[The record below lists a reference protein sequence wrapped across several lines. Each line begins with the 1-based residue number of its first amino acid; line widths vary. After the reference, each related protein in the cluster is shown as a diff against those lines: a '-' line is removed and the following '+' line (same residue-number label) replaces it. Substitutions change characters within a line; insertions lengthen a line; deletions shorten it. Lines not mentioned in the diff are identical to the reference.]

1 MADDTQPLLI
11 KRYASRRL
19 YNTETS
25 DYVTLEDIA
34 GFIRAGR
41 EVQIV
46 DLKSG
51 DDLTRQYLLQI
62 IAEHESRGESVLPLG
77 VLTDLV
83 RSYTTQAQSVVPQF
97 LAMSF
102 DMLREG
108 QSKMM
113 ENMGKM
119 APMAGVPGFEAMK
132 AQQAAFMKAM
142 TGGMA
147 GWPSG
152 PRAEEDE
159 DTAPRPRTSSPRSA
173 SSSPTSRSSSRRSVT
188 PDGRILAGSGA
199 IVAGD
204 YIGRTFPI
212 RYAVTR
218 DAAPQASAGTGVG
231 TVEVVDADTLIV
243 TLEGQAPLTLS
254 RTGADAFGDGAV
266 TFTRDDAG
274 AAQYLFLSG
283 GASERGLAAAFG
295 FETPVAARPAVASY
309 MATSAAT
316 LYIAPEGSG
325 TGIRVGGSGSVNLLA
340 LFSGSGGTITGTL
353 IDGRETVDFDADGV
367 VNDTFS
373 VTTTLDG
380 AITEGGFTGTLGGS
394 ASVSIAG
401 GPARDL
407 GLVLGNSVAT
417 GSFFGPAAE
426 VASGTY
432 GADVTFTPPG
442 EPVRAGRLSGFFL
455 ATTQ

>member
-1 MADDTQPLLI
+1 MAEDHQPLLI

-119 APMAGVPGFEAMK
+119 SPIGAMPGFDAMK
-132 AQQAAFMKAM
+132 AQQAAFIKAM
-142 TGGMA
+142 TGGI

-152 PRAEEDE
+152 PRAEDE
-159 DTAPRPRTSSPRSA
+159 
-173 SSSPTSRSSSRRSVT
+173 
-188 PDGRILAGSGA
+188 
-199 IVAGD
+199 
-204 YIGRTFPI
+204 
-212 RYAVTR
+212 
-218 DAAPQASAGTGVG
+218 
-231 TVEVVDADTLIV
+231 E
-243 TLEGQAPLTLS
+243 
-254 RTGADAFGDGAV
+254 
-266 TFTRDDAG
+266 DAG
-274 AAQYLFLSG
+274 PSSKDEMAEIRRQ
-283 GASERGLAAAFG
+283 LA
-295 FETPVAARPAVASY
+295 
-309 MATSAAT
+309 
-316 LYIAPEGSG
+316 
-325 TGIRVGGSGSVNLLA
+325 
-340 LFSGSGGTITGTL
+340 
-353 IDGRETVDFDADGV
+353 
-367 VNDTFS
+367 
-373 VTTTLDG
+373 
-380 AITEGGFTGTLGGS
+380 
-394 ASVSIAG
+394 
-401 GPARDL
+401 DL
-407 GLVLGNSVAT
+407 QKQMSKIGKG
-417 GSFFGPAAE
+417 
-426 VASGTY
+426 
-432 GADVTFTPPG
+432 
-442 EPVRAGRLSGFFL
+442 
-455 ATTQ
+455 